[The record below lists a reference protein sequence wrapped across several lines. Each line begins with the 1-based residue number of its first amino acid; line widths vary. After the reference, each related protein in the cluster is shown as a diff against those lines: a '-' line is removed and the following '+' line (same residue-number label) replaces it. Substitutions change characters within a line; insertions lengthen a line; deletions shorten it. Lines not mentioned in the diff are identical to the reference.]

1 MCLFILIFVSNLG
14 YKKSMI
20 KAVFFDID
28 GTLVSFKTHEV
39 PQSTIEALD
48 LLRKKGIKVFIATG
62 RHYTSINNL
71 GDLKFDG
78 YVTLNGGYCFAG
90 EDKVIYKHSIP
101 DRDIEALIRYMET
114 EESFP
119 CAFVQEKEIFMNY
132 KDETVEE
139 IFNMLNFPEP
149 PIRPMDEIR
158 GKTAYQLV
166 SFFTAE
172 QEKKIMTILS
182 NCEST
187 RWNPLFTDVVPA
199 GSSKRVGIDK
209 MLEYFKIP
217 LKECMAFG
225 DGGNDIAMLQH
236 AGIGVAMGNADD
248 DVKQYADYVTDSV
261 DEDGIFKALKFHNI
275 I

>member
-209 MLEYFKIP
+209 MLEYFRIP
-217 LKECMAFG
+217 LNECMAFG
-225 DGGNDIAMLQH
+225 DGGNDVAMLQH
-236 AGIGVAMGNADD
+236 AGIGVAMGNAED
-248 DVKQYADYVTDSV
+248 DVKQYADYITDSV
-261 DEDGIFKALKFHNI
+261 DEDGIFKALKYLNI

>member
-1 MCLFILIFVSNLG
+1 MHVFIYSYLCIKFRLL
-14 YKKSMI
+14 KSMV

-48 LLRKKGIKVFIATG
+48 MLRKKGIKVFIATG
-62 RHYTSINNL
+62 RHFSSINNL
-71 GDLKFDG
+71 GDLQFDG

-90 EDKVIYKHSIP
+90 DKVIYKHSIP
-101 DRDIEALIRYMET
+101 DRDVEALIRYMET

-119 CAFVQEKEIFMNY
+119 CAFVREKDIYMNY

-149 PIRPMDEIR
+149 PIRPMNEIR
-158 GKTAYQLV
+158 GETVYQLV
-166 SFFTAE
+166 SFFTADH
-172 QEKKIMTILS
+172 
-182 NCEST
+182 CEST

-199 GSSKRVGIDK
+199 GSSKRIGIDK
-209 MLEYFKIP
+209 MLEYFRIP
-217 LKECMAFG
+217 LNECVAFG
-225 DGGNDIAMLQH
+225 DGGNDVAMLEH
-236 AGIGVAMGNADD
+236 AGIGVAMGNAED
-248 DVKQYADYVTDSV
+248 DVKRYADYVTDSV
-261 DEDGIFKALKFHNI
+261 DEDGIFKALKHLNI